1 MMYFWDE
8 LGQQW
13 TALRARNTHCKWR
26 ETLPDSVRGD
36 VESIIN
42 VKHCTPHRA
51 LWTFIHAVAHK
62 RSRRGVFLIAMT
74 LYDADEWRLQSHLL
88 QSTTHFQRHFWGRQQ
103 GAASCDARNESH
115 TSLDQSR
122 QRMEDLFFLRFC
134 QLITTNASCSVRVFS
149 VLFWKTSRAVSDPD
163 ADRARVFWSATNKH
177 RSHSEKVLHY
187 ACAT

>member
-1 MMYFWDE
+1 MGGGPTGGCQKNWNTKEHAEHKMMYFWDE

-74 LYDADEWRLQSHLL
+74 LYDADE
-88 QSTTHFQRHFWGRQQ
+88 
-103 GAASCDARNESH
+103 
-115 TSLDQSR
+115 
-122 QRMEDLFFLRFC
+122 
-134 QLITTNASCSVRVFS
+134 
-149 VLFWKTSRAVSDPD
+149 
-163 ADRARVFWSATNKH
+163 
-177 RSHSEKVLHY
+177 
-187 ACAT
+187 